1 MAEKHYRSLIKGV
14 SWRLTGSI
22 DTMIIS
28 FLVTGKLK
36 FALTITSIEFFTK
49 IFLYYVHERVWLK
62 VPFGRVKEPPPDKPS
77 YNI

>member
-28 FLVTGKLK
+28 YLVTGKPK
-36 FALTITSIEFFTK
+36 FALAITSIEFFTK

-62 VPFGRVKEPPPDKPS
+62 VPLGRVKEPPPDKPS

>member
-1 MAEKHYRSLIKGV
+1 MAEKHYRSLIKGI
-14 SWRLTGSI
+14 SWRFTGSI

-28 FLVTGKLK
+28 FIVTRKIKLA
-36 FALTITSIEFFTK
+36 FAIMSIEFFTK

-62 VPFGRVKEPPPDKPS
+62 IPFGRVKETPPDKPN